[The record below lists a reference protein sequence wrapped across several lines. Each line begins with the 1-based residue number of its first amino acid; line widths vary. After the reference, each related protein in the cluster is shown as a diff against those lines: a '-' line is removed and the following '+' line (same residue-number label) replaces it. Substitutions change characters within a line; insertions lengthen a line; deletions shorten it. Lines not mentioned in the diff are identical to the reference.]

1 MHFVYGGLHC
11 TIWKLLSRGGRPK
24 WKCVVRGCSLP
35 RGALRARASRAPS
48 ALLKMENGKF
58 CTTINRKTSATTFAT
73 TADWRTSS
81 LHPPDSTFAFSGFSD
96 GEITAPAISGRR
108 FFGGAQKKRELQ
120 PTPKTRRALESR
132 ARCRAHAETQTHALR
147 PAPRNFW
154 NHFWKLT
161 KKGGGLNLAIFE
173 KVAGAR
179 DRVRGATA
187 CKKYKALYLQ
197 NPCSS

>member
-81 LHPPDSTFAFSGFSD
+81 LHPPDSTFAFSGFSG
-96 GEITAPAISGRR
+96 GEITASAISGRR
-108 FFGGAQKKRELQ
+108 FFWGGCKKKGVANNTKNAARFRIPRTVPGTRRNANPCIETSTQKLLEPLLEVDEKGGASLWSFLKKLLAARGIVSGEL
-120 PTPKTRRALESR
+120 
-132 ARCRAHAETQTHALR
+132 
-147 PAPRNFW
+147 
-154 NHFWKLT
+154 
-161 KKGGGLNLAIFE
+161 
-173 KVAGAR
+173 
-179 DRVRGATA
+179 
-187 CKKYKALYLQ
+187 
-197 NPCSS
+197 